1 MALSKDISTAP
12 KVLSGNIPGT
22 LVFHY
27 ESPDGAI
34 EINVLQTE
42 EGAVITVKDPN
53 GTTSATVKNGEQGP
67 AGEAGPAG
75 AQGPQGEN
83 GITPHIGENGN
94 WYIGDTDTGI
104 AADGSTKP
112 TIASIAVT
120 ESADGSVTMVNTLVG
135 GGTETLVISADA
147 NGNPNKLT
155 YNGTEIPITWTE
167 ATATEETEVTA

>member
-1 MALSKDISTAP
+1 MIVGTNLAEKVLRGKIKDITALNG
-12 KVLSGNIPGT
+12 LSA
-22 LVFHY
+22 Y
-27 ESPDGAI
+27 EVA
-34 EINVLQTE
+34 
-42 EGAVITVKDPN
+42 
-53 GTTSATVKNGEQGP
+53 VKNGFEGTEEEWL
-67 AGEAGPAG
+67 ASLKGEPGEKG
-75 AQGPQGEN
+75 AQGDKGDRGAQGDPGANGEP

-120 ESADGSVTMVNTLVG
+120 ESADGSVTMVNTLEG

-147 NGNPNKLT
+147 NGNPSKLT

-167 ATATEETEVTA
+167 ATATEGTEVTA